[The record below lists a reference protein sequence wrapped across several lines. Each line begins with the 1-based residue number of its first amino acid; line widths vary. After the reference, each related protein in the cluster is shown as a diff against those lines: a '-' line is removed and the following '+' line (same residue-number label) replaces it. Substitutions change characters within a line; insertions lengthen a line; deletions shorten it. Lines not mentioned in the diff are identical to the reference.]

1 MGVPIGGMQW
11 FTATLLLRG
20 YLPFSLKPNE
30 TLIGQYVGQVC
41 SKSVPV
47 NGTALLLAV
56 VLPTERCFMRHRVSE
71 MKVKGF
77 CNRVRPECTI
87 KAVKPVT
94 FFCSEH

>member
-1 MGVPIGGMQW
+1 MACNGSLPLCCIEVI
-11 FTATLLLRG
+11 
-20 YLPFSLKPNE
+20 YLSALNE
-30 TLIGQYVGQVC
+30 PLIGEYVGQIC

-56 VLPTERCFMRHRVSE
+56 VLPTERCFMRPRVSE

-77 CNRVRPECTI
+77 CNRVGPACTI